1 MSSAPLTL
9 HCLLSLVLQSSLH
22 NNKRKTHWKFNGDLL
37 KCDEYC
43 NLTKDLILDIKFDST
58 IGSSCNRWEFFKYRV
73 RQISIKFGK
82 KRSKAFREQ
91 ELKLVQDID
100 NCCKR
105 SPMSESDKN
114 IFINLQSK

>member
-1 MSSAPLTL
+1 MSSAPLTD

-82 KRSKAFREQ
+82 KEA
-91 ELKLVQDID
+91 KL
-100 NCCKR
+100 
-105 SPMSESDKN
+105 SESR
-114 IFINLQSK
+114 NLS